1 MIRYHHF
8 SRMYKVTLHP
18 KSKNPQENSE
28 ITPQDL
34 AFLSKNDNIL
44 KNGVNVDDFKLKK
57 LF

>member
-1 MIRYHHF
+1 
-8 SRMYKVTLHP
+8 MYKVTLHP